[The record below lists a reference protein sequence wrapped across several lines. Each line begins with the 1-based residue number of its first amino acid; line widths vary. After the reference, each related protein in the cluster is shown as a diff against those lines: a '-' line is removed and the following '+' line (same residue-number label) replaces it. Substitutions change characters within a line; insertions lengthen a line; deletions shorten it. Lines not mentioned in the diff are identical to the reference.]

1 MIEEN
6 EAGEDTW
13 QAPKKIWFFTP
24 SWHIGIGK
32 GLLIWFLIISFIPL
46 VTVSYINYMN
56 AFKGLTIVA
65 EKSLVTTSKLRTEN
79 INNFFHDLS
88 SSLDIQAEL
97 ESNVE
102 FLSSLQKDFLKSNQT
117 IFDYVHSD
125 RWEKIT
131 SRKRNEL
138 GKICDIQGYYNFQ
151 FINTNGDVIFSLL
164 NTEDLGSNVYS
175 GKYSQSLYSKTCK
188 KVLSDGGQIF
198 SDLEMYPPS
207 GKKITGMIAQPMLD
221 KEGNKIGLIVIQIT
235 MDQLNRITQDEV
247 GLGETGVSYVIGED
261 LMLRSLTRFNDGSMI
276 LHVKIKN
283 DATRRWVESRQQLLY
298 GQDIKN
304 ERYLDGKVSTYPN
317 NKNVWV
323 YGIFR
328 NISALDKLG
337 VHWAVFEEIDQTEAF
352 AYTREF
358 VKTVKFSLVIIFLI
372 VFVISIIVTKRFVD
386 PLKEL
391 SAWAK
396 QVARGELIK
405 KDIRAPHNEVGE
417 MKDSFNKMVNSYSA
431 MADVS
436 KEIAIGDFSKKV
448 QVRSKYDELAQS
460 MNQMIDSFRDVVAQ
474 SNAIAKGDYSTS
486 ITPRSPKDTLGISL
500 YEMTKT
506 LRDTSEK
513 IYNQDWLKT
522 GLSELNER
530 MSGKKDLSEL
540 ANEIISYLVR
550 YSGGQ
555 LGLLYLLNDK
565 QTLDLYA
572 NYALTDP
579 LKKFAQFKMG
589 EGLVGQVAVQ
599 QLPVEFENIAED
611 APALNYGVDEKI
623 PNYFLITPFVYEN
636 NLVGIIQIGSMSK
649 FPEINKTFINMC
661 LESIGVAVNSA
672 KAHTTLQQLYLQT
685 QEQKE
690 RLQVQQEELRQ
701 TNEELEEQTKALK
714 VSEETLQSQKEELSV
729 INEELEERTKAL
741 EKEKDN
747 IKIKNAELEQAHVE
761 IEKKAKDVEQASRY
775 KSEFLANM
783 SHELRTPLNS
793 ILVLSQLLAE
803 NSHKNLSDKQIEF
816 ANTINSSGSD
826 LLALIN
832 EVLDLSK
839 VEAGKLELN
848 IEKVPFDQFKMQIE
862 STFKPVIIN
871 KGLKL
876 IIDIHNDLPDG
887 ITTDPQ
893 RVFQIIKNLISNSL
907 KFTEKG
913 SIQFTIS
920 RISSQIKLARP
931 NLNPENSVAF
941 IVTDTGIGIASDK
954 LMLIFEAFQ
963 QADGTTSRKYGGT
976 GLGLSISKNLADVLG
991 GEIQVESK
999 EGEGTTFTLI
1009 LPEKFTP
1016 PPKDST
1022 ELPAKKTEKHL
1033 YPVDEF
1039 NTQEQVQPVQ
1049 KEEIA
1054 ITEPAVMDDR
1064 STIRKGDKTLL
1075 IIEDDA
1081 NFSKILFDLAHEKD
1095 FKCLVA
1101 SDGETG
1107 LHYASIYKPN
1117 AIILDIG
1124 LPGIDGWEVM
1134 ETLKANSETRHIPV
1148 HFISASDK
1156 NMKAMKMGAIG
1167 YLTKPVSLEK
1177 LNKAFKKIE
1186 DIISKSVKRLL
1197 VIDDEAIIRKSI
1209 VELVGSG
1216 DVETTAVENGKD
1228 ALALL
1233 KNSGFDCVILDLGL
1247 KDMSGFDLLEQIR
1260 KEEALIDLPIIVY
1273 TGQELTRE
1281 QEEVLQKHADSIII
1295 KGVRSPER
1303 LLAETTLFLH
1313 RVEAN
1318 MPEKKR
1324 RMLQMVHD
1332 KDAVFKDKK
1341 ILIVDDDMRNV
1352 FAISSVLETKGIKVI
1367 VGKNGKDG
1375 IKKLEDNPD
1384 VDLVLMDIMMPE
1396 MDGYEAMRFIRK
1408 DAKNYKLPIIALTAK
1423 AMKDD
1428 REKAIAAGANDYM
1441 TKPFETTKLVSLLRV
1456 WLYR

>member
-1 MIEEN
+1 MIEANDTGEEN
-6 EAGEDTW
+6 W
-13 QAPKKIWFFTP
+13 KAPKKIWFFIP

-65 EKSLVTTSKLRTEN
+65 EKSLVTTSKLRAEN
-79 INNFFHDLS
+79 INNFFHQLS
-88 SSLDIQAEL
+88 NSLDIQA
-97 ESNVE
+97 
-102 FLSSLQKDFLKSNQT
+102 KLKSNVDFLNSIQQD
-117 IFDYVHSD
+117 FRKSNQNMYDYVRSEH
-125 RWEKIT
+125 WKQIT
-131 SRKRNEL
+131 STKRDEL
-138 GKICDIQGYYNFQ
+138 GKIRDIQGYYNFQ
-151 FINTNGDVIFSLL
+151 FINIDGDIVFSLL
-164 NTEDLGSNVYS
+164 NSDDWGSNIYS
-175 GKYSQSLYSKTCK
+175 GKYSQSLFSKTCK
-188 KVLSDGGQIF
+188 KALLNGKQAF
-198 SDLEMYPPS
+198 SDLEVYPSS
-207 GKKITGMIAQPMLD
+207 GKKITGMIAQPMFD
-221 KEGNKIGLIVIQIT
+221 KEGKTIGIIVIQIT
-235 MDQLNRITQDEV
+235 MDQLNSITQDEV

-261 LMLRSLTRFNDGSMI
+261 LILRSLTRFNENPAI
-276 LHVKIKN
+276 LHKKMKN
-283 DATRRWVESRQQLLY
+283 DATRRWIEARRQVLY

-317 NKNVWV
+317 DKNIWV
-323 YGIFR
+323 YGIYR
-328 NISALDKLG
+328 NLSALDELG
-337 VHWAVFEEIDQTEAF
+337 IHWAVFEEIDQTEAF
-352 AYTREF
+352 AYTREL
-358 VKTVKFSLVIIFLI
+358 VKTVKISLIIIFLV

-431 MADVS
+431 MAEVS
-436 KEIAIGDFSKKV
+436 KEIAIGDFNKNV
-448 QVRSKYDELAQS
+448 QVRSQHDELAQS
-460 MNQMIDSFRDVVAQ
+460 MNQMLQSFRDVVNQAN
-474 SNAIAKGDYSTS
+474 SIAKGDYSTN
-486 ITPRSPKDTLGISL
+486 IAPRSPKDMLGISL

-513 IYNQDWLKT
+513 INNQDWLKT
-522 GLSELNER
+522 GSGELNER
-530 MSGKKDLSEL
+530 MSGKKDLVEL

-555 LGLLYLLNDK
+555 LGLLYLLDDK
-565 QTLDLYA
+565 QMLNLYGSF
-572 NYALTDP
+572 ALTDASNH
-579 LKKFAQFKMG
+579 FAQFKMG
-589 EGLVGQVAVQ
+589 EGLIGQVAAQ
-599 QLPVEFENIAED
+599 QRPFEFENISEN

-623 PNYFLITPFVYEN
+623 PNYYLITPFFYAN
-636 NLVGIIQIGSMSK
+636 NLIGVIQIGSMTK

-672 KAHTTLQQLYLQT
+672 KAHTTLQQLYMQT

-714 VSEETLQSQKEELSV
+714 ISEETLQSQKEELSV

-747 IKIKNAELEQAHVE
+747 IKIKNAELELARAE
-761 IEKKAKDVEQASRY
+761 IEKKAKAVEQASRY

-803 NSHKNLSDKQIEF
+803 NSKKNLTDKQIEF

-848 IEKVPFDQFKMQIE
+848 VESVPFEQFKLQIE
-862 STFKPVIIN
+862 NTFKPVILK
-871 KGLKL
+871 KGLEL
-876 IIDIHNDLPDG
+876 IIDISDNLPES
-887 ITTDPQ
+887 IYTDQQ

-913 SIQFTIS
+913 
-920 RISSQIKLARP
+920 RIKFAIARTSPDIKLTRE
-931 NLNPENSVAF
+931 NLKPEDTVTF
-941 IVTDTGIGIASDK
+941 TVTDTGIGIASDK
-954 LMLIFEAFQ
+954 LKLIFEAFQ

-976 GLGLSISKNLADVLG
+976 GLGLSISKNLADILG

-999 EGEGTTFTLI
+999 EGEGTTFNLI

-1016 PPKDST
+1016 PPK
-1022 ELPAKKTEKHL
+1022 EHPEPEVKKSEKHIASADNNQL
-1033 YPVDEF
+1033 EP
-1039 NTQEQVQPVQ
+1039 TQ
-1049 KEEIA
+1049 KENPVASEVPVA
-1054 ITEPAVMDDR
+1054 DDR
-1064 STIRKGDKTLL
+1064 AEIRKGDKVLL
-1075 IIEDDA
+1075 IIEDDT
-1081 NFSKILFDLAHEKD
+1081 NFSKILCNMAREKD
-1095 FKCLVA
+1095 FKCLLA
-1101 SDGETG
+1101 FDGETG

-1148 HFISASDK
+1148 HFISASDR

-1167 YLTKPVSLEK
+1167 YLTKPVSLDK
-1177 LNKAFKKIE
+1177 LNKAFQKIE
-1186 DIISKSVKRLL
+1186 NIISKSVKKLL

-1209 VELVGSG
+1209 VELIGSG
-1216 DVETTAVENGKD
+1216 DVNTTAVESGAD
-1228 ALALL
+1228 ALAIL
-1233 KNSGFDCVILDLGL
+1233 KKENFDCIILDLGL

-1260 KEEALIDLPIIVY
+1260 KEDSLADIPIIVY
-1273 TGQELTRE
+1273 TGQELSRE
-1281 QEEVLQKHADSIII
+1281 QDEILQRHADSIII

-1313 RVEAN
+1313 RVEADL
-1318 MPEKKR
+1318 PEKKR
-1324 RMLQMVHD
+1324 KMLQMVHD

-1352 FAISSVLETKGIKVI
+1352 FAISSVLETKGIEVI

-1375 IKKLEDNPD
+1375 IKKLEANPD
-1384 VDLVLMDIMMPE
+1384 VDLILMDIMMPE

-1408 DAKNYKLPIIALTAK
+1408 DVKNYKLPIIALTAK

-1428 REKAIAAGANDYM
+1428 REKCIAAGANDYM
-1441 TKPFETTKLVSLLRV
+1441 TKPFETNKLISLLRV